1 MFNRAHLFGVKG
13 CSHLFKN
20 TNSRQGTAGLRRRDG
35 VSRTAAAG
43 IIIIVVLVLVAGV
56 YLAARHSA
64 SPSASSSTAP
74 TTSAVVTTATSAAAS
89 SSGTTPTSTAP
100 TGPVV
105 TPPNSSTLVDD
116 SPAYAPDSLDPAQA
130 FVSTDGTVLTNV
142 FQELVEYNGSNYLQV
157 VPVIASSYS
166 ISGDSKTYTFTIRSG
181 VRFSNGDPVN
191 ASTVWF
197 SYVRELY
204 DGQSVGI
211 ANYAELTANL
221 TTASQT
227 GLDLPWGLREAIQN
241 VTGLPTT
248 TDVNLT
254 ISVLNNMLSNFNAAN
269 ATQQRIMEYPH
280 QAYVVDSA
288 ETFSVNLL
296 EPYKYFLLDV
306 AVWWGAV
313 VDPVFV
319 DAHGGVQANT
329 PNNYFSS
336 NGGPGTGPYMIKSI
350 GSAFTYVVLEA
361 NPNYWAKGVDGIP
374 RVAQPAQISTVIVNF
389 GVSHSNR
396 IEAFDTNQ
404 AQISYVSIPYL
415 GQLYDSYQ
423 FRSTVP
429 FDAVFRNFGFQ
440 PISTAFQMNTQRFPT
455 NITDFRLAVVHA
467 VNMSQILSALFT
479 YNNTVLGQLYLGP
492 ISPQYPG
499 LYNPGDLPLYAYN
512 VSLAEHYL
520 NISGWQGDF
529 HVVTPSGQV
538 LGNPTAP
545 LLPKLVIYTI
555 APESPFENSE
565 NLIIQQ
571 GLAQIGVAT
580 SIQAVTSAVYSGW
593 TTPSNTPNFFTP
605 VYWIPDWP
613 DPVFQQLIPLVTTI
627 DSVGAWMNVSSVNAV
642 ASELPFVTNAS
653 QLTRLIT
660 QIYNTTYWYA
670 PFMWLPNSASYLFVQ
685 PYLQGLQ
692 FNEFVYYW
700 YNTMYYGATANT

>member
-1 MFNRAHLFGVKG
+1 
-13 CSHLFKN
+13 
-20 TNSRQGTAGLRRRDG
+20 
-35 VSRTAAAG
+35 VSKLAAAG
-43 IIIIVVLVLVAGV
+43 IIVIVVSVLATGA
-56 YLAARHSA
+56 YLATRRPAL
-64 SPSASSSTAP
+64 PSS
-74 TTSAVVTTATSAAAS
+74 TTSAATLTPTTTTTPATTVTGTRSSAQ
-89 SSGTTPTSTAP
+89 TTPTSSVSKPPIVA
-100 TGPVV
+100 
-105 TPPNSSTLVDD
+105 PPNSSTLVDD
-116 SPAYAPDSLDPAQA
+116 SPLYAPDSLDPAQA

-142 FQELVEYNGSNYLQV
+142 FQELVEYNGSDYLHV

-166 ISGDSKTYTFTIRSG
+166 VSSNSKTYTFNIRSG
-181 VRFSNGDPVN
+181 VRFSNGDAVN

-221 TTASQT
+221 STVSQT

-248 TDVNLT
+248 TSVNLT
-254 ISVLNNMLSNFNAAN
+254 VSVLNNLLSNFNAAN
-269 ATQQRIMEYPH
+269 VTQQKIMEYPH
-280 QAYVVDSA
+280 QAYVVSSPQ
-288 ETFSVNLL
+288 TFTVNLL
-296 EPYKYFLLDV
+296 EPYKFFLLDI

-313 VDPVFV
+313 VDPAFV
-319 DAHGGVQANT
+319 DAHGGVHANT

-336 NGGPGTGPYMIKSI
+336 NGGPGTGPYVIKSI

-361 NPNYWAKGVDGIP
+361 NPNYWAKGVVGVP
-374 RVAQPAQISTVIVNF
+374 KVAQPAQISTVIVNY

-423 FRSTVP
+423 YRSTVP
-429 FDAVFRNFGFQ
+429 FDAVFRDFGFQ

-467 VNMSQILSALFT
+467 VNMSQMLSALFT
-479 YNNTVLGQLYLGP
+479 YNATQLGQLYLGP

-499 LYNPGDLPLYAYN
+499 LYNPDGLPLYSYN
-512 VSLAEHYL
+512 VSVAERYL
-520 NISGWQGDF
+520 NMSGWQGGF

-538 LGNPTAP
+538 LGNPSGP
-545 LLPKLVIYTI
+545 LLSKLVIYTI
-555 APESPFENSE
+555 APETPFEESE

-571 GLAQIGVAT
+571 GLAQIGVST

-613 DPVFQQLIPLVTTI
+613 DPVFQQLVPLVTTI

-642 ASELPFVTNAS
+642 AGELPFITNTT
-653 QLTRLIT
+653 QLTQLVA

-700 YNTMYYGATANT
+700 YNTMYYGTSATA